1 MVGFRAV
8 KSGFI
13 LSSLPP
19 VYPPYKS
26 WVKKS
31 HQFEPQL
38 ISFSLYFYSKWG
50 DGGLPCCEILVYIE
64 FITARLPTLQI
75 MCEKKSSRT

>member
-1 MVGFRAV
+1 MVGKRAV

-26 WVKKS
+26 GVKKKSSKYMKHYCDSFLLRGMVGKRAVKSGFILSSLPPVYPPYKSGVKKS
-31 HQFEPQL
+31 HQN
-38 ISFSLYFYSKWG
+38 
-50 DGGLPCCEILVYIE
+50 
-64 FITARLPTLQI
+64 T
-75 MCEKKSSRT
+75 